1 MPPCPQ
7 TASTQSVIKTI
18 ADTFQKP
25 WIKWIA
31 GEVFE
36 GDKKFA
42 KSLGDGKW
50 NFKLQDENDD
60 CEKHRPA
67 RLCPLPRLASAH
79 TCTCRRLAIC
89 RCADF
94 GIAFWSLKAKVGRK
108 GGYSKSALTHVC
120 DGWPYPPPAVVHHF
134 AVAISDPKEGEHR
147 SGIAQT
153 GRQSVRVGS
162 TRL

>member
-1 MPPCPQ
+1 MVNGRQWLRQPCLPCCCCCCCWLFGAVAVSVPVPVTVCRPGDKIRDTRSPQAVIHARVVLVAMPPCHQ

-94 GIAFWSLKAKVGRK
+94 GIALWSL
-108 GGYSKSALTHVC
+108 
-120 DGWPYPPPAVVHHF
+120 
-134 AVAISDPKEGEHR
+134 
-147 SGIAQT
+147 
-153 GRQSVRVGS
+153 
-162 TRL
+162 